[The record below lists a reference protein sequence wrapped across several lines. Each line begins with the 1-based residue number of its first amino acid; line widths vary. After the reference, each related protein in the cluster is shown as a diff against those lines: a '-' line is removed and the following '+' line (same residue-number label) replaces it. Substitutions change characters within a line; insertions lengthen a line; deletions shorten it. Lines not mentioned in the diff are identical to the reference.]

1 LICGIGVVVF
11 FLNRI
16 VPGDV
21 VDVLALEGDLAEAE
35 IAAIRAA
42 SAQIWGVCSGVV
54 KSARWPSQI
63 TRIERVMFRP
73 RPNPI
78 PT

>member
-1 LICGIGVVVF
+1 LSALAVPLLPQAALICGIGVVVF

-54 KSARWPSQI
+54 KSAR
-63 TRIERVMFRP
+63 
-73 RPNPI
+73 
-78 PT
+78 